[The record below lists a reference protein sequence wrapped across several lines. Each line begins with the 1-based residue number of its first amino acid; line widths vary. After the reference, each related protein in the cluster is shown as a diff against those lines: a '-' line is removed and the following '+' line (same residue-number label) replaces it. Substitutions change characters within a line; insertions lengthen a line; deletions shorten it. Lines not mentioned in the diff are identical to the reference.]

1 MAKPALPSPRSSSP
15 VADGRRLVDGWK
27 ESGLSQAAYA
37 RQAKIPTHRLY
48 YWIRKLARPSP
59 DRAVAAPAMA
69 APEPFVQIPWQV
81 SARTRGPIEIHLASG
96 ALVRAMPGADLDLL
110 QAILRQL
117 AAPAC

>member
-1 MAKPALPSPRSSSP
+1 MAKSTRPSPRSSSP
-15 VADGRRLVDGWK
+15 VADGRHLVDGWK
-27 ESGLSQAAYA
+27 QSGLSQAAYA
-37 RQAKIPTHRLY
+37 RQAQVPTHRLY
-48 YWIRKLARPSP
+48 YWIRKLARHSP
-59 DRAVAAPAMA
+59 DRAVGAPAMP

-117 AAPAC
+117 ANPAC

>member
-1 MAKPALPSPRSSSP
+1 MAKSARPSPRPSS
-15 VADGRRLVDGWK
+15 ADGRHLVDDWK
-27 ESGLSQAAYA
+27 QSGLSQAAFA
-37 RQAKIPTHRLY
+37 REAKIPTHRLH
-48 YWIRKLARPSP
+48 YWIRKFARPSP
-59 DRAVAAPAMA
+59 NRVVAAPAVP

>member
-1 MAKPALPSPRSSSP
+1 M
-15 VADGRRLVDGWK
+15 
-27 ESGLSQAAYA
+27 
-37 RQAKIPTHRLY
+37 H
-48 YWIRKLARPSP
+48 YWIRKLARPSSG
-59 DRAVAAPAMA
+59 RAVAAPAVP

-117 AAPAC
+117 ANPAC